1 MPSTDLRLAIVP
13 IDMIPGD
20 TAANLDSIESKI
32 ASLPA
37 DTDLVVLPEMCNTGY
52 TIDPG
57 LVERYAEPSDGYTLT
72 RLRAIAASRNI
83 AIWGTIAVAD
93 GGRFYNR
100 GFMIDPSGHTDY
112 YDKRHL
118 FVLGREP
125 MLYTPGEAQAPI
137 VTFRG
142 WKIKMSI
149 CYDLRFPVWTRWTDE
164 APYDLLVIPANWPD
178 AREFAWRNLL
188 LARAIENQAYVAGCN
203 RLGSDLYGSY
213 RHDISYLFN
222 HWGDEIG
229 RRDNAT
235 GIITAT
241 LDGKSLDHDRA
252 RFPNLAAADDFVISM
267 Q

>member
-1 MPSTDLRLAIVP
+1 M
-13 IDMIPGD
+13 
-20 TAANLDSIESKI
+20 
-32 ASLPA
+32 
-37 DTDLVVLPEMCNTGY
+37 
-52 TIDPG
+52 
-57 LVERYAEPSDGYTLT
+57 
-72 RLRAIAASRNI
+72 
-83 AIWGTIAVAD
+83 AD

-100 GFMIDPSGHTDY
+100 GFVIDPSGHTDY

-149 CYDLRFPVWTRWTDE
+149 CYDLRFPVWNRWTDE
-164 APYDLLVIPANWPD
+164 APYDLLVIPANWPTHVNLHGETSSWPGLSKT
-178 AREFAWRNLL
+178 RPMWRGATVWALTYMDPT
-188 LARAIENQAYVAGCN
+188 AMIYP
-203 RLGSDLYGSY
+203 
-213 RHDISYLFN
+213 ISSN
-222 HWGDEIG
+222 HWGDEMG
-229 RRDNAT
+229 APRQRHRHHP
-235 GIITAT
+235 AT